1 LWHKPWPLSCP
12 WQAQG
17 RGRSGAETA
26 LTTRLGHV
34 ACNRNYKPMG
44 LLVMI
49 VVLGVTGC
57 GYQLSGQAGTIPR
70 SLQRV
75 AVPMFSNSTT
85 IPGLE
90 HLVTAAV
97 RTQLQR
103 DGRARLGTETGAT
116 AQLRG
121 EVRNYQL
128 QLLANNRD
136 DFALEYRVAVDVHV
150 RVEDLQRGQTILN
163 QTLAVT
169 GEYVVSEQIVPTDI
183 ARDRA
188 IQALARDAGERVV
201 SLLLDRF

>member
-1 LWHKPWPLSCP
+1 MAPSSGHTPL
-12 WQAQG
+12 
-17 RGRSGAETA
+17 
-26 LTTRLGHV
+26 
-34 ACNRNYKPMG
+34 G
-44 LLVMI
+44 LLLII
-49 VVLGVTGC
+49 VVMSVTGC
-57 GYQLSGQAGTIPR
+57 GYQLSGQAGAVPR

-75 AVPMFSNSTT
+75 AVPMFNNATT
-85 IPGLE
+85 VPGLE

-103 DGRARLGTETGAT
+103 DGRARLGTETSAT

-150 RVEDLQRGQTILN
+150 TVEDLQRGQTIFN

-169 GEYVVSEQIVPTDI
+169 SEYVVSEQIVPTDI

-188 IQALARDAGERVV
+188 ILALARDAGERVV